1 MISEELPEDL
11 VVIGTITLP
20 GTRRSVAYA
29 RSFLRDLLPPGDPVL
44 DDLVLVGSETVCNAV
59 AHTASGLAGGK
70 VTVTLAA
77 GCGVYRLEVA
87 DDGAAGARP
96 RPLPEGGPGN
106 CAESGFENGAESGR
120 GLRIVAELSL
130 RWGFHEDGDRT
141 IVWAEF
147 PGPTGP

>member
-1 MISEELPEDL
+1 
-11 VVIGTITLP
+11 V
-20 GTRRSVAYA
+20 
-29 RSFLRDLLPPGDPVL
+29 
-44 DDLVLVGSETVCNAV
+44 
-59 AHTASGLAGGK
+59 
-70 VTVTLAA
+70 
-77 GCGVYRLEVA
+77 
-87 DDGAAGARP
+87 
-96 RPLPEGGPGN
+96 PLSSRFTDFRTMHSKHCSNESCPGN